1 MTNLNKNELA
11 KIGVQFGNLVRKWNP
26 KMRPYIYGKT
36 KNKTHILNLQKIA
49 DSCQENKTKN
59 IPEEQDKKHPFEIVK
74 EQAIRGFLT
83 NFGEIKKKLRELQS
97 LNTFIH
103 KDSFKSLI
111 KKEQVKYEKRR
122 AELQSIYEGV
132 VNLRDKPDVLFIIG
146 LNKEKTACLEAKK
159 AKIPV
164 IAFSGGCCHPGQRG
178 GKISSR
184 KYGSKRKIGVK
195 TSMSQP
201 RFFTGIQ
208 ASGALTL
215 GNYLGLIRNILEIQ
229 EEYEVIIM
237 ICDLHSLTIPKPN
250 FNYREIGHEIAS
262 LLYACGLKEENC
274 KIFIQSE
281 IKEHVELA
289 YLLSPHITVSALSN
303 MIQYKEKKR
312 EQESGNLALLTYPV
326 LMAADI
332 FLYDADL
339 VIVGQDQTQHLE
351 LTTNIAQK
359 FNNFYG
365 QKLLKI
371 PQFTIPHLGAKIMD
385 LKNPQKKMS
394 KSENDF
400 LALLDNPQ
408 VVAKKIKEAE
418 TDSENRIYYDPTKK
432 AGISNLL
439 TIYALLSKQEIKEA
453 EKELQNLNYH
463 QFKLKLIDL
472 LNENLGKIHKK
483 YIDYQPRIKEILKK
497 NTEYLKILATQKLNL
512 IKKEIK
518 FN

>member
-1 MTNLNKNELA
+1 M
-11 KIGVQFGNLVRKWNP
+11 P
-26 KMRPYIYGKT
+26 
-36 KNKTHILNLQKIA
+36 
-49 DSCQENKTKN
+49 
-59 IPEEQDKKHPFEIVK
+59 
-74 EQAIRGFLT
+74 
-83 NFGEIKKKLRELQS
+83 
-97 LNTFIH
+97 
-103 KDSFKSLI
+103 
-111 KKEQVKYEKRR
+111 
-122 AELQSIYEGV
+122 
-132 VNLRDKPDVLFIIG
+132 
-146 LNKEKTACLEAKK
+146 
-159 AKIPV
+159 
-164 IAFSGGCCHPGQRG
+164 
-178 GKISSR
+178 
-184 KYGSKRKIGVK
+184 
-195 TSMSQP
+195 QP
-201 RFFTGIQ
+201 CFFTGIQ
-208 ASGALTL
+208 ASGTLTL
-215 GNYLGLIRNILEIQ
+215 GNYLGVICHILEIQ
-229 EEYEVIIM
+229 DEYEIIIM
-237 ICDLHSLTIPKPN
+237 ICDLHALTIPKPN
-250 FNYREIGHEIAS
+250 FNYREIGHEIAA
-262 LLYACGLKEENC
+262 LLYACGLKEEKC

-289 YLLSPHITVSALSN
+289 YLLSPHITVSVLSN

-351 LTTNIAQK
+351 LATNIAQK
-359 FNNFYG
+359 FNNFYN
-365 QKLLKI
+365 KNLLKI
-371 PQFTIPHLGAKIMD
+371 PKFTIPHLGAKIMG

-400 LALLDNPQ
+400 LALLDDSQ
-408 VVAKKIKEAE
+408 TITKKIKEAE
-418 TDSENRIYYDPTKK
+418 TDSENKIYYDPAKK
-432 AGISNLL
+432 PGISNFL

-472 LNENLGKIHKK
+472 LNEKLGKIQKK